1 MMVMINFLTKPI
13 NSNEGAGPAHSC
25 TASHHYQDD
34 HDEDDDDDD
43 DDVGDGDSE
52 DDDFMPM
59 YGADL
64 QCTTMGSS
72 PGLMCSLKSRTN
84 L

>member
-1 MMVMINFLTKPI
+1 MMMVMIYFLTKSI
-13 NSNEGAGPAHSC
+13 NSNKGAGPAHSC
-25 TASHHYQDD
+25 AASHHYQDD
-34 HDEDDDDDD
+34 QDEDDDDDD
-43 DDVGDGDSE
+43 VDDSDGE

-64 QCTTMGSS
+64 QWTTMGCS

>member
-1 MMVMINFLTKPI
+1 MVMINFLTKPI

-25 TASHHYQDD
+25 AASHHYQDD

-43 DDVGDGDSE
+43 VGDSDGE

-59 YGADL
+59 YGADGADL
-64 QCTTMGSS
+64 QCTTMGCS
-72 PGLMCSLKSRTN
+72 PGLMCSLNSRTN